1 MGQQQLLLIIVA
13 VIVVGVSVAIANQ
26 LFYAN
31 AEDSNKDSI
40 ISELTNLATIS
51 LQYYQKPASMVGG
64 GRSFTNWQIPSQLDT
79 STSGTYTISQANNN
93 KLILI
98 GSPIQGSG
106 YTWYVK
112 ATITKSAIVTEII
125 NQSLKIVKSITAISE
140 SWIEMLY
147 LLIGI
152 IIFGIVVYIVTYVRS
167 IRKARREI
175 DGLFKKRIN

>member
-1 MGQQQLLLIIVA
+1 MGQQQLLLVILVIIV
-13 VIVVGVSVAIANQ
+13 IGLSVAIAIQ

-64 GRSFTNWQIPSQLDT
+64 DRCFTNWQIPSQLDT
-79 STSGTYTISQANNN
+79 STNGTYTISQDSNN

-106 YTWYVK
+106 YTWYVR
-112 ATITKSAIVTEII
+112 AIITKSAIVTAII
-125 NQSLKIVKSITAISE
+125 NQSSKIVK
-140 SWIEMLY
+140 
-147 LLIGI
+147 
-152 IIFGIVVYIVTYVRS
+152 
-167 IRKARREI
+167 
-175 DGLFKKRIN
+175 